1 MEIGWRKRRK
11 QRERGFKPL
20 KKIALELNLA
30 KYGEYKCECCAL
42 TPLKRNGPGETI
54 MYSNLATV
62 DHIIDLGK
70 GGTNSLA
77 NLQVLC
83 FTCNNSKSNEKSC
96 ES

>member
-1 MEIGWRKRRK
+1 MEIGWKKRRR
-11 QRERGFKPL
+11 QRERGYKPL
-20 KKIALELNLA
+20 KIKTLELNLA

-42 TPLKRNGPGETI
+42 SPLKRNGPGEATCPP
-54 MYSNLATV
+54 NLATV

-70 GGTNSLA
+70 GGTNSLD

-83 FTCNNSKSNEKSC
+83 FDCNNKKSNGRQC